1 VGSLEWF
8 FWGSRKGMDYFFCFN
23 ASHVP
28 LKYVSLGL
36 AGILKHNEYSS
47 FLKDMKAQIAE
58 ADFL

>member
-1 VGSLEWF
+1 
-8 FWGSRKGMDYFFCFN
+8 MDYFFCFK